1 MNMKNNEL
9 GTRESPKSDGRG
21 QYMVR
26 AWEEAKKAGGIAY
39 SPQEIDNIL
48 NEEEGKML
56 TREEV
61 QGRISA
67 YFKSCLTIGEDE
79 DTNEITYI
87 WKRNPTKSGLA
98 LVLGV
103 APATLIEYVKGQT
116 RKGEV
121 YKQEGVSVM
130 QKIHTKDFDLLR
142 KAYVLIEDFYE
153 QKLGDNRNNAGVIFW
168 LNNREN
174 TKWSNQQEFQFGT
187 TEQFDQRLLNASE
200 LPKLNGGS
208 MNVIKQLPQFNTDLQ
223 GENE

>member
-1 MNMKNNEL
+1 MKNNEL
-9 GTRESPKSDGRG
+9 KNRESPKTDGRG

-26 AWEEAKKAGGIAY
+26 AWEEAKKVGGIAY

-48 NEEEGKML
+48 NEEDGKML

-61 QGRISA
+61 QGRIGA
-67 YFKSCLTIGEDE
+67 YFKSCVTVGEDE
-79 DTNEITYI
+79 DTGEITYI

-98 LVLGV
+98 LALGV

-116 RKGEV
+116 RKGEI
-121 YKQEGVSVM
+121 YKQEGVGGM

-187 TEQFDQRLLNASE
+187 TEQFEKQLLSASE
-200 LPKLNGGS
+200 LPKLNIP
-208 MNVIKQLPQFNTDLQ
+208 NANIIEQLPRFNSDLNM
-223 GENE
+223 EVEE